1 MTNNDRAPGRAGGVV
16 IEALPSALFLVVLDS
31 KDQIVAHL
39 LGEPTRN
46 FVWIRA
52 GDRVTVALSFRHRTR
67 GRITSRRS

>member
-1 MTNNDRAPGRAGGVV
+1 MTTEYRDEQEGVI
-16 IEALPSALFLVVLDS
+16 IEALPSALFLVELDS

-46 FVWIRA
+46 FVRIRA
-52 GDRVTVALSFRHRTR
+52 GDRVTVALSSRHRTR